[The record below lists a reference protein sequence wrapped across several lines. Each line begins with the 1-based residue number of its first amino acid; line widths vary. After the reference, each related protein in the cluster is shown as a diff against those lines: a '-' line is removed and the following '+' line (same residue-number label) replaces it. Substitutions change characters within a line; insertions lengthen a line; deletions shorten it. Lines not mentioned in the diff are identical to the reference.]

1 MLLLTSLIA
10 RAGARLVATSADDA
24 RDLCFEL
31 AQCETW
37 VGSLIRHRDSKV
49 SGAFDEVLRT
59 QGIRT
64 IPTPI
69 GSSKAEALTERCVKF
84 FRREALNWLPI
95 PGRHPDRV
103 LAGYACHDNAQRS
116 HHGIEL
122 RVPSSPS
129 HTDPATIVPEI
140 GWRDLLGGVIHEY
153 HRGAA

>member
-1 MLLLTSLIA
+1 
-10 RAGARLVATSADDA
+10 
-24 RDLCFEL
+24 
-31 AQCETW
+31 

-64 IPTPI
+64 IRTPI
-69 GSSKAEALTERCVKF
+69 GSPNPKAEALAERCVKF
-84 FRREALNWLPI
+84 SRREALDWLPI
-95 PGRHPDRV
+95 PGRHPDRF
-103 LAGYACHDNAQRS
+103 LAGYAFHDNAQRS

-129 HTDPATIVPEI
+129 HTDPATIVPEF
-140 GWRDLLGGVIHEY
+140 GWRDPLGGVIHEY